1 MSALGIIAGGGE
13 LPRVVAQSARESG
26 RTVFV
31 IGLRGA
37 ADPEIS
43 LFPHDW
49 ISLGEAG
56 RLFRLLRA
64 HDCTDVL
71 FTGQL
76 ARPKFNELK
85 TDTKG
90 LLLLPRVIAAARSG
104 DDALLRALMA
114 ILSAEG
120 FRAVGVG
127 DAAPGLLAPEGV
139 LGRVKPGAEQECDIA
154 LGVKVVRAL
163 GALDIGQSAVVCS
176 GLVLAVEAAEGTDAM
191 ILRVPRL
198 PRNIRGNE
206 ARARGVLVKAL
217 KPTQDGKTDLPV
229 VGVKTIENAQRAHLS
244 GIAVEAGRTLVVDR
258 RAVVAAADTAG
269 IFLFGFSPFAHARQ

>member
-13 LPRVVAQSARESG
+13 LPRAVARSARESG
-26 RTVFV
+26 RNIFV

-37 ADPEIS
+37 ADPKIAE
-43 LFPHDW
+43 FPHDW
-49 ISLGEAG
+49 VSLGEVG

-71 FTGQL
+71 FTGRI
-76 ARPKFNELK
+76 ARPKLNELK

-90 LLLLPRVIAAARSG
+90 ILVLPRVIAAARSG
-104 DDALLRALMA
+104 DDALLRALMD
-114 ILSAEG
+114 ILAAEG

-127 DAAPGLLAPEGV
+127 DAAPGMLAPEGV
-139 LGRVKPGAEQECDIA
+139 LGRAKPDAEQERDIA

-163 GALDIGQSAVVCS
+163 GALDVGQSAVVCS

-191 ILRVPRL
+191 ILRVPKL
-198 PRNIRGNE
+198 PRNVRGNE
-206 ARARGVLVKAL
+206 QRSRGVLVKAL

-229 VGVKTIENAQRAHLS
+229 IGVLTVENARRAHLS
-244 GIAVEAGRTLVVDR
+244 GIAVEAGRTLIVDR
-258 RAVVAAADTAG
+258 RALVAAADAAG
-269 IFLFGFSPFAHARQ
+269 LFLLGFSRLAHA